1 MGSTFMTVVG
11 TGMYKE
17 CTYGLNNLEFKSR
30 FVQEAELRILKEQG
44 EKIDKIICFATEE
57 AEDCNWEKFRRV
69 FVGMKNR
76 ELRNVEVPDEV
87 KDFLDRQGK
96 WEDKTITDRGLKEL
110 FSEIYPEAEIQ
121 CVRIPIGSNEDEL
134 LEIFT
139 AMYQAMGEKDD
150 LYIDVTHGFRSMPM
164 LYIPVIKYAEALKNI
179 RVKAI
184 YYGAYEVSG
193 DKKPVFDLV
202 VYKEILDWAF
212 GSKNFIEYGI
222 SADLRK
228 TAGERQGIKAR
239 KRDFSFNEAGRFV
252 NLLDGFTKCI
262 QTGRGNEI
270 PTDKSGQ
277 EKMCIRREY
286 ELLINFDLNTLT
298 FPVLIPLLDKVRDSI
313 SEFAVKGNTATG
325 LATVH
330 WCRDKYM
337 IQQGY
342 TALEETIKS
351 FVCDLYGFRDEVRME
366 IRDNVVGNA
375 MSFCNSLF
383 MDYARKNGKS
393 NATQWYK
400 ENQNRFFDMRGDWK
414 IPSGENEAEFKK
426 VAESVPLDLVQI
438 LADVKDKRNDIN
450 HFGMR
455 NSASKPDKL
464 KQIFE
469 KQVDLFDELYEKYQ
483 FKGYFE

>member
-1 MGSTFMTVVG
+1 MGNTFMTVVG
-11 TGMYKE
+11 TGMYQE
-17 CTYGLNNLEFKSR
+17 CIYGLNDMEFKSR

-44 EKIDKIICFATEE
+44 EKIDRIICLATED
-57 AEDCNWEKFRRV
+57 AEICNWEQFKRV
-69 FVGMKNR
+69 FKGMKNR
-76 ELRNVEVPDEV
+76 EFRNVEVPDEV
-87 KDFLDRQGK
+87 KCFLDRQGK
-96 WEDKTITDRGLKEL
+96 WEDKEITDRGLEEL
-110 FSEIYPEAEIQ
+110 FYEIYPEAEIQ

-139 AMYQAMGEKDD
+139 VMYRSMGENDN

-193 DKKPVFDLV
+193 TKKPVFDLI

-212 GSKNFIEYGI
+212 GAKNFIEYGI

-239 KRDFSFNEAGRFV
+239 KRDFSFNDAGRFV
-252 NLLDGFTKCI
+252 NLLDDFTKCI
-262 QTGRGNEI
+262 QTGRGNEV
-270 PTDKSGQ
+270 PEDKKGQ
-277 EKMCIRREY
+277 EKICIRREY
-286 ELLINFDLNTLT
+286 ELLMDFDLNKLT

-383 MDYARKNGKS
+383 MAYARNNGKS
-393 NATQWYK
+393 NAAQWYK
-400 ENQNRFFDMRGDWK
+400 ENQNRFFDMRGSWN
-414 IPSGENEAEFKK
+414 IPSGVNETEFKR

-438 LADVKDKRNDIN
+438 MADVKDKRNDIN

-469 KQVDLFDELYEKYQ
+469 KQVAQFDELYKKYQ
-483 FKGYFE
+483 FKGNFE